1 MTIYARSV
9 LLRAIGAVTALL
21 FWLGM
26 VVLAISGFDSLV
38 PDRERI
44 DETLPFWGAALVI
57 LALVW
62 IGLRFA
68 GPGSGWGMVFIG
80 ILAPVFGFAVYRFL
94 PGPGLIAIFWILVVA
109 VVLAP
114 IPGLDNE
121 GAATVATGGE
131 PTHT

>member
-1 MTIYARSV
+1 MTTYARSV

-21 FWLGM
+21 FWLGT

-38 PDRERI
+38 PDQERI

-57 LALVW
+57 LVLVW

-68 GPGSGWGMVFIG
+68 GPGPGWGMLFIG
-80 ILAPVFGFAVYRFL
+80 ILAPVVGFAVYRFL
-94 PGPGLIAIFWILVVA
+94 PGPDLIAMFWIVALA
-109 VVLAP
+109 VVFAP
-114 IPGLDNE
+114 IPGLGTE
-121 GAATVATGGE
+121 GAATVVAGGE